1 MIGRNPYEGKQMLR
15 TRSETFDRHLPM
27 SSVDLLG
34 LEKYNRDVS
43 KLVIFVDK
51 QFTPTDKITI
61 IFERENCKFGDR

>member
-1 MIGRNPYEGKQMLR
+1 
-15 TRSETFDRHLPM
+15 M

-51 QFTPTDKITI
+51 QFTPTDEFTI
-61 IFERENCKFGDR
+61 FCVRENVYLEIVQNLNLRDNLKNSYSEYDILTKFI